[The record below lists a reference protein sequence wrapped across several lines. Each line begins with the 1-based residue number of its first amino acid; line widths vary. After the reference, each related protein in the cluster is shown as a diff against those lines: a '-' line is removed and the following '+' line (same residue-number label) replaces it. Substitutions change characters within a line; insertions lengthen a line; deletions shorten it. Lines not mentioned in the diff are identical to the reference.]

1 MATRTS
7 PKKSPKENSS
17 TYHYT
22 QLAQLSNPQDIGHV
36 SGLEK
41 CGCVGLKFIRS
52 NEKNVYCSEQ
62 LTSELMLVDESSI
75 VQTKCMIYSEM
86 GSDFS
91 HHLQPGSIIRIHR
104 VTVKS
109 GIGTQPPALCGKLN
123 TAGLAVIL
131 FSGNADGGY
140 VPIYSSTKNYTLT
153 AGFQTTVDALRSLL
167 RNPHRLETEQSN
179 DNSQKENPAQDLLG
193 NFPKFRNFARYGYHD
208 IVVQV
213 VRILLSDRNN
223 VVLRCWDTTKMEWG
237 APFWFDGDCVS
248 RVVDSNDHL
257 YETVESMSYDII
269 MYGEHGDNVLANVK
283 AGDVLLLRNVHYY
296 INALGSSL
304 VMHDGQSSKRF
315 NRGFEVLDDQ
325 SPIKIAFLRETEN
338 FFAGVSV
345 VASAPAECSSNA
357 RASIH
362 VAEEEEDAATATD
375 IENLY
380 SSEPRDDRIRK
391 LGEARHALISS
402 LQLSAI
408 KSALPLL
415 RRRMQTQRI
424 LRKLLRCPANDV
436 EAILSECLAKCL
448 KLNLATIDERERGC
462 EGSMNRST
470 QSISISP
477 RKRRANEAIEKSSTT
492 MNWPLMLLKTISSG
506 TTLCV
511 QNWKVDLTFS
521 RLPPIFVLECG
532 ECQLWRT
539 VSLHDW
545 QQFYLCPRCFLN
557 NTVPLCHLV
566 TILQHVSGDRI
577 SPLKLNCYFAFS
589 ANEEFYI
596 GGLPS
601 SASEAAAVWMHR
613 MQRSEER
620 ELSRRI
626 QVSHTTHY

>member
-41 CGCVGLKFIRS
+41 V
-52 NEKNVYCSEQ
+52 NVFAIIENVTTRTKADPWGNEQ

-75 VQTKCMIYSEM
+75 VPTKCMIYSEM

-104 VTVKS
+104 VTV
-109 GIGTQPPALCGKLN
+109 
-123 TAGLAVIL
+123 
-131 FSGNADGGY
+131 
-140 VPIYSSTKNYTLT
+140 
-153 AGFQTTVDALRSLL
+153 DALRSLL

-179 DNSQKENPAQDLLG
+179 DNFQKENPAQDLLG

-213 VRILLSDRNN
+213 MG
-223 VVLRCWDTTKMEWG
+223 T
-237 APFWFDGDCVS
+237 PFWFDGDCVS

-415 RRRMQTQRI
+415 RRRMQTRCVTNTSSYLRETTVTRIRFMLRLVLQHLASVDNGERI

-539 VSLHDW
+539 ANGGNISFLFSLA
-545 QQFYLCPRCFLN
+545 LM
-557 NTVPLCHLV
+557 
-566 TILQHVSGDRI
+566 
-577 SPLKLNCYFAFS
+577 
-589 ANEEFYI
+589 EFYT

-626 QVSHTTHY
+626 QAKMLKPYTFTMEEIKIRRCDERAAIFEVIVGGKTHTYIDCVAWVDLFFPGVQ